1 LGRADLHS
9 HTTYSDGL
17 YSPTELLDAA
27 KKAGLS
33 ALSITDHDTLEAY
46 RHLPAA
52 PWGLNIVIGLEISA
66 YHEGGEIHILAY
78 FVNPEQP
85 ELVHLLDRLAT
96 ARILR
101 AERILTRLSAAGVE
115 LSAQAR
121 ADLLSQN
128 RVGRPHIARALV
140 QSGVAHSRADAF
152 RRFLTPGTP
161 GYERRADLP
170 DAGEVLGVI
179 RCAGGVGVWA
189 HPGAD
194 VMTDARGLSR
204 LQSFGLAGIEAYHPS
219 HSTGE
224 REALAK
230 FAKRRGLVATG
241 GSDFHGDGREGAK
254 VGDHGVALE
263 VLDQLA
269 GYQGRFQRA

>member
-1 LGRADLHS
+1 LGRADLHT

-17 YSPTELLDAA
+17 HSPAEILAA
-27 KKAGLS
+27 AQKARLA

-46 RHLPAA
+46 RHLPAV
-52 PWGLNIVIGLEISA
+52 PEGLDLVTGLEISA

-85 ELVHLLDRLAT
+85 ELVHLLDRLGR
-96 ARILR
+96 ARVDR
-101 AERILTRLSAAGVE
+101 TERILTRLSAAGVE
-115 LSAQAR
+115 LSSEAR
-121 ADLLSQN
+121 AGLLQQN

-140 QSGVAHSRADAF
+140 QSGVVATRGEAF
-152 RRFLTPGTP
+152 KRYLTPGTP

-170 DAGEVLGVI
+170 PASEVLATIAVS
-179 RCAGGVGVWA
+179 GGVGVWA

-194 VMTDARGLSR
+194 VMTDARGLSH
-204 LQSFGLAGIEAYHPS
+204 LQSFGLAGLEAYHPS

-224 REALAK
+224 RDALAK

-254 VGDHGVALE
+254 VGDHCVGLD

-269 GYQGRFQRA
+269 GYRGRYRGA